1 MRLAETGPA
10 IEAADRALA
19 IAERLNLEPI
29 IAEGLVNKGS
39 ALNQEGRR
47 REAAALEAVA
57 LEIAQ
62 RIGDRSLELR
72 IRNNYSNALSDDDP
86 VGATRTLAEA
96 AEVARDV
103 GDRGMY
109 LWLLG
114 MTSVWQLDQ
123 GERWDENLAA
133 LKEASENAPI
143 RTDRMRLRI
152 FIGLIEA
159 ARGQNL
165 DAYMA
170 DIAELSPGGASKDD
184 DFALLMTRANFA
196 LRRHAYLDAYRT
208 AMECHAGEPQN
219 PEVPLSLALAA
230 AMRSR
235 DPEAIRDVAAKTD
248 LLAGSGALTAVQKR
262 SAQAAMAADGDVA
275 EAVAELQQVHAELV
289 RLGQVY
295 RAAVFAIDAAV
306 LLPDQ
311 RAMRELAE
319 SGRPLLEEL
328 GAVADLADLDAA
340 LAAAPSVTEGQPATA
355 SAPAPPPR

>member
-1 MRLAETGPA
+1 M
-10 IEAADRALA
+10 
-19 IAERLNLEPI
+19 
-29 IAEGLVNKGS
+29 
-39 ALNQEGRR
+39 NQEGRR

-114 MTSVWQLDQ
+114 MTTVWQLDQ

-133 LKEASENAPI
+133 MKEAYENAPI
-143 RTDRMRLRI
+143 RTDRLRLRI

-170 DIAELSPGGASKDD
+170 DIAELSTGSASKDD
-184 DFALLMTRANFA
+184 EFALLMTRAHVA
-196 LRRHAYLDAYRT
+196 VRRHAYLDAYRT

-219 PEVPLSLALAA
+219 PEVPLAQALAA
-230 AMRSR
+230 AMRAR
-235 DPEAIRDVAAKTD
+235 DPAAIREVAMKTD
-248 LLAGSGALTAVQKR
+248 LLAGSGALTAVQG
-262 SAQAAMAADGDVA
+262 SAQAAMAADGNVA
-275 EAVAELQQVHAELV
+275 DAAARLQEVHAELV

-311 RAMRELAE
+311 RALRDLAE
-319 SGRPLLEEL
+319 AGRPLLEEL
-328 GAVADLADLDAA
+328 GAVADLEDLDTA
-340 LAAAPSVTEGQPATA
+340 LASAPSAPEGQPATA
-355 SAPAPPPR
+355 SAPAPPRR

>member
-1 MRLAETGPA
+1 M
-10 IEAADRALA
+10 
-19 IAERLNLEPI
+19 
-29 IAEGLVNKGS
+29 
-39 ALNQEGRR
+39 
-47 REAAALEAVA
+47 
-57 LEIAQ
+57 
-62 RIGDRSLELR
+62 
-72 IRNNYSNALSDDDP
+72 
-86 VGATRTLAEA
+86 
-96 AEVARDV
+96 
-103 GDRGMY
+103 
-109 LWLLG
+109 
-114 MTSVWQLDQ
+114 
-123 GERWDENLAA
+123 
-133 LKEASENAPI
+133 
-143 RTDRMRLRI
+143 
-152 FIGLIEA
+152 GLIEA

-184 DFALLMTRANFA
+184 DFALPDDAEPNFA

-262 SAQAAMAADGDVA
+262 SAQAAMAADGNVA
-275 EAVAELQQVHAELV
+275 DAVAGLQEVHAELV

-311 RAMRELAE
+311 RALRELAE
-319 SGRPLLEEL
+319 AGRPLLEEL

-340 LAAAPSVTEGQPATA
+340 LASAPSVSGRSARCGHRSSTTTA
-355 SAPAPPPR
+355 MTRLVRSAYSA